1 VEWDLTNE
9 DALPE
14 GSSLSGNKAL
24 MKDYPEDETN
34 SKKTKKTNTSKSKK
48 GNPKH
53 KE

>member
-1 VEWDLTNE
+1 MDWDLTDE

-14 GSSLSGNKAL
+14 CLKLAGNKAL
-24 MKDYPEDETN
+24 MEDYPDDETN
-34 SKKTKKTNTSKSKK
+34 SKKTKKTNTDKGIK